1 MHIYIADN
9 MGVLI
14 GPVELPV
21 IPGIGVQ
28 VPSNAIQLSAK
39 LPETVAGKVWALVG
53 GQPQQLADHRGQVYS
68 TNTGK
73 PLQHAGLGELPE
85 GLTLEPRPSPD
96 HLWNGSSWAFDAD
109 LQAINRKALQATLC
123 QQVDTAADT
132 ARAAVAGD
140 PLRAVEYDRA
150 RLAAEAFAAA
160 GYQGAVP
167 PMVAAWVTATRN
179 AQQAAD
185 GILAEAAAY
194 TAALEQLRTARLQAK
209 EMIRSLMAAEQ
220 IEQAEDVAAETI
232 ATIEAA
238 VAGIGNNTQA

>member
-1 MHIYIADN
+1 M
-9 MGVLI
+9 
-14 GPVELPV
+14 
-21 IPGIGVQ
+21 
-28 VPSNAIQLSAK
+28 
-39 LPETVAGKVWALVG
+39 
-53 GQPQQLADHRGQVYS
+53 
-68 TNTGK
+68 
-73 PLQHAGLGELPE
+73 
-85 GLTLEPRPSPD
+85 
-96 HLWNGSSWAFDAD
+96 
-109 LQAINRKALQATLC
+109 
-123 QQVDTAADT
+123 
-132 ARAAVAGD
+132 
-140 PLRAVEYDRA
+140 EYDRA

-185 GILAEAAAY
+185 SILAEAAAY
-194 TAALEQLRTARLQAK
+194 TSALEQLRTARLQAK

>member
-1 MHIYIADN
+1 MQSYARINGGIVAEILVAAALPQFHPSLVWCACPAEVAVGWTLDGSSFLPPAGEAPAALTERLCLAIDQAADN
-9 MGVLI
+9 
-14 GPVELPV
+14 
-21 IPGIGVQ
+21 
-28 VPSNAIQLSAK
+28 
-39 LPETVAGKVWALVG
+39 
-53 GQPQQLADHRGQVYS
+53 
-68 TNTGK
+68 
-73 PLQHAGLGELPE
+73 
-85 GLTLEPRPSPD
+85 
-96 HLWNGSSWAFDAD
+96 
-109 LQAINRKALQATLC
+109 
-123 QQVDTAADT
+123 
-132 ARAAVAGD
+132 ARRAVAVD

-185 GILAEAAAY
+185 SILAEAAAY

-232 ATIEAA
+232 AAIAAA
-238 VAGIGNNTQA
+238 VAGIGNNAQA